1 MKNKHKGTKFY
12 FKPTDFSVSNN
23 NANLL
28 IKTATGICT
37 MNTNEFWQEKKIQI
51 YKYKKADTHTKII
64 KKFVPKKMQIIINI
78 PLLRRQR
85 DSRTAKTVRHQD
97 YYGIHT
103 NEP

>member
-37 MNTNEFWQEKKIQI
+37 MNTNEF
-51 YKYKKADTHTKII
+51 
-64 KKFVPKKMQIIINI
+64 
-78 PLLRRQR
+78 
-85 DSRTAKTVRHQD
+85 
-97 YYGIHT
+97 
-103 NEP
+103 